1 VVEGIWRTL
10 WTVPKATNSGAL
22 DRLRSNV
29 GLIYHPRGRI
39 ALAITCD
46 DMPQAIWTADNP
58 ALLLMSKLSEIV
70 IDGLG
75 K

>member
-1 VVEGIWRTL
+1 VSSPRNGSRRYCI
-10 WTVPKATNSGAL
+10 
-22 DRLRSNV
+22 
-29 GLIYHPRGRI
+29 PRGRI

-46 DMPQAIWTADNP
+46 DMPQTMWSPDNP
-58 ALLLMSKLSEIV
+58 AYLLMSRVSEIV